1 MPCSIQQTTPRHER
15 SICYDIRVLVF
26 AREVF
31 VCKCSTDVIRR
42 DPSATGLA
50 AKVEFIKG
58 TVADIDRVDRK
69 HHGDEDISQMRL
81 RLERGDHWM
90 IGEVDGAIVAYTWLH
105 HRDRAAYP
113 TLPGCEVR
121 LRADTGYGYDAWT
134 DPDLRGHGLRRVG
147 FLEELNILRD
157 WGMRWEASFF
167 VKHQL
172 DGASRSLGQVG
183 IEIVPIWRVWLKA
196 DRTLGA
202 EHLIDD
208 DAAVPVF
215 VENAG

>member
-1 MPCSIQQTTPRHER
+1 MAFEETTARLLH
-15 SICYDIRVLVF
+15 SICYDARVLVF

-31 VCKCSTDVIRR
+31 VCKCSTHVPRT
-42 DPSATGLA
+42 DPDATGLA
-50 AKVEFIKG
+50 ARVRFIKG
-58 TVADIDRVDRK
+58 SEADIDRVDRN
-69 HHGDEDISQMRL
+69 HHGEEDIAQMRE
-81 RLERGDHWM
+81 RLARGDHWM
-90 IGEVDGAIVAYTWLH
+90 IGEADGAIVAYTWLH

-113 TLPGCEVR
+113 SLPGCEVR
-121 LRADTGYGYDAWT
+121 LRSDVGYGYDAWT
-134 DPDLRGHGLRRVG
+134 PPELRGQGLRRVG

-157 WGMRWEASFF
+157 WGMNWEASFF

-172 DGASRSLGQVG
+172 EGATRSLGGAG
-183 IEIVPIWRVWLKA
+183 IEVVPIWRVFLKP

-215 VENAG
+215 LEPGA

>member
-1 MPCSIQQTTPRHER
+1 
-15 SICYDIRVLVF
+15 VLVF

-31 VCKCSTDVIRR
+31 VCKCSTDVPRT

-50 AKVEFIKG
+50 ARVRFIKG
-58 TVADIDRVDRK
+58 TEADLDRVSRK
-69 HHGDEDISQMRL
+69 HHGDEDIAQMRQ
-81 RLERGDHWM
+81 RLALGDHWM
-90 IGEVDGAIVAYTWLH
+90 IGDADGEMVAYTWLH
-105 HRDRAAYP
+105 HRDRAVYP
-113 TLPGCEVR
+113 SLPGCEIR

-147 FLEELNILRD
+147 FLEELHVLHD

-172 DGASRSLGQVG
+172 EGATRSLGQAG
-183 IEIVPIWRVWLKA
+183 IEVIPIWRVWLQP
-196 DRTLGA
+196 DRKLAA
-202 EHLIDD
+202 EPLIDD
-208 DAAVPVF
+208 DAAVPSF

>member
-1 MPCSIQQTTPRHER
+1 M
-15 SICYDIRVLVF
+15 LVF

-31 VCKCSTDVIRR
+31 VCKCSTDVVRS
-42 DPSATGLA
+42 DPNATGLSA
-50 AKVEFIKG
+50 RVRFIKG
-58 TVADIDRVDRK
+58 TEADIDRVDRK
-69 HHGDEDISQMRL
+69 HHGDEDIAQMRQ

-90 IGEVDGAIVAYTWLH
+90 IGDVDDRMVAYTWLH

-113 TLPGCEVR
+113 SLPGCEVR

-157 WGMRWEASFF
+157 MGMNWEASFF

-172 DGASRSLGQVG
+172 DGATRSLGSAG
-183 IEIVPIWRVWLKA
+183 IEIVPIWRVYLQP
-196 DRTLGA
+196 DRTLAA
-202 EHLIDD
+202 ERLLDD
-208 DAAVPVF
+208 DAAVPAF
-215 VENAG
+215 LEPTG

>member
-1 MPCSIQQTTPRHER
+1 M
-15 SICYDIRVLVF
+15 LVF

-50 AKVEFIKG
+50 ARVQFSKG
-58 TVADIDRVDRK
+58 TEADIDRVDRK
-69 HHGDEDISQMRL
+69 HHGDEDISQMKQ

-90 IGEVDGAIVAYTWLH
+90 VGEVDGAIVAYTWLH

-113 TLPGCEVR
+113 SLPGCEVR
-121 LRADTGYGYDAWT
+121 LRSDTGYGYDAWT

-147 FLEELNILRD
+147 FLEELNVLAD
-157 WGMRWEASFF
+157 WGLKWEASFF

-172 DGASRSLGQVG
+172 EGASRSLGQVG
-183 IEIVPIWRVWLKA
+183 IEVVPIWRVWLKS

-215 VENAG
+215 VESAG

>member
-1 MPCSIQQTTPRHER
+1 MPCSIQQTTPRQER

-42 DPSATGLA
+42 DPSAAGLA
-50 AKVEFIKG
+50 ARVRFIEG
-58 TVADIDRVDRK
+58 TEADIDRVDRK
-69 HHGDEDISQMRL
+69 HHGDEDISQMKQ

-90 IGEVDGAIVAYTWLH
+90 VGEVDGAIVAYTWLH

-113 TLPGCEVR
+113 SLPGCEVR
-121 LRADTGYGYDAWT
+121 LRSDTGYGYDAWT

-157 WGMRWEASFF
+157 WGLKWEASFF

-172 DGASRSLGQVG
+172 DGAARSLGQVG
-183 IEIVPIWRVWLKA
+183 IEVVPIWRVWLKS

-215 VENAG
+215 VESAG

>member
-1 MPCSIQQTTPRHER
+1 
-15 SICYDIRVLVF
+15 VLVF

-31 VCKCSTDVIRR
+31 VCKCSTDVVRS
-42 DPSATGLA
+42 DPNATGLSA
-50 AKVEFIKG
+50 RVRFIKG
-58 TVADIDRVDRK
+58 TEADIDRVDRK
-69 HHGDEDISQMRL
+69 HHGDEDIAQMRQ

-90 IGEVDGAIVAYTWLH
+90 IGDVDDRMVAYTWLH

-113 TLPGCEVR
+113 SLPGCEVR

-157 WGMRWEASFF
+157 MGMNWEASFF

-172 DGASRSLGQVG
+172 DGATRSLGSAG
-183 IEIVPIWRVWLKA
+183 IEIVPIWRVYLQP
-196 DRTLGA
+196 DRTLAA
-202 EHLIDD
+202 ERLLDD
-208 DAAVPVF
+208 DAAVPAF
-215 VENAG
+215 LEPTG